1 MTKNSKDVELT
12 SAQAI
17 DLPVRTWY
25 RIQNRGSVNMVFIE
39 IQTGDYFKEDDIESS
54 EDDYGRN

>member
-1 MTKNSKDVELT
+1 MTKNSKDIELT
-12 SAQAI
+12 SGQAI
-17 DLPVRTWY
+17 DLLVRTWY
-25 RIQNRGSVNMVFIE
+25 RIQNRGSENMVFIE